1 MIIVVSSAT
10 AMVAATVA
18 NDAITDRFESYLRL
32 DEQRYELQSRL
43 FQALAAEF
51 LSLYYSARGEWPSN
65 ITDLVVSLSNVI
77 GYRVVLEDVNGTVI
91 VDTSQHTRSRLQ
103 INASPHIG
111 YKGDLVASVYVQVPA
126 PKPDSRE
133 ETAFINSVGRS
144 LIIGVILSA
153 SASIL
158 LTVILTHPM
167 LRTLEALTARARQM
181 AQRSPE
187 SESVHKAETLVAQP
201 PARLWFS
208 LRARSEV
215 GQLAHWFSQMSEALA
230 RAELLRRNMVS
241 DIAHELRTPLSNIR
255 GYMEGLRDGVIPP
268 DASLFDA
275 LHEQAMILNRLVG
288 DLQELALAEAGQ
300 LHLVQQPSRIQDIVQ
315 RAVNILQAEASRHGV
330 ALAADIP
337 HDLPLVYADSE
348 RVGQMLMN
356 LLKNAVMYTPSG
368 GHVIIQAH
376 ATGDKIT
383 VAVRDTGQGIPMDIL
398 PHVFER
404 FYRVDRSRTRAT
416 GGSGLGLAI
425 VKQLA
430 QAQGGDVWAES
441 TPGRGST
448 FAFTLPRA

>member
-1 MIIVVSSAT
+1 
-10 AMVAATVA
+10 
-18 NDAITDRFESYLRL
+18 
-32 DEQRYELQSRL
+32 
-43 FQALAAEF
+43 
-51 LSLYYSARGEWPSN
+51 
-65 ITDLVVSLSNVI
+65 
-77 GYRVVLEDVNGTVI
+77 
-91 VDTSQHTRSRLQ
+91 
-103 INASPHIG
+103 
-111 YKGDLVASVYVQVPA
+111 
-126 PKPDSRE
+126 
-133 ETAFINSVGRS
+133 
-144 LIIGVILSA
+144 
-153 SASIL
+153 
-158 LTVILTHPM
+158 
-167 LRTLEALTARARQM
+167 
-181 AQRSPE
+181 
-187 SESVHKAETLVAQP
+187 
-201 PARLWFS
+201 
-208 LRARSEV
+208 
-215 GQLAHWFSQMSEALA
+215 LAHWFAQMSEALA
-230 RAELLRRNMVS
+230 RAEQLRRNMVS

-268 DASLFDA
+268 EPKLFDA

-288 DLQELALAEAGQ
+288 DLQELALVEAGQ
-300 LHLVQQPSRIQDIVQ
+300 LHMAQQPARIQDIVLH
-315 RAVNILQAEASRHGV
+315 AVNGLQAEASRHGV

-356 LLKNAVMYTPSG
+356 LLKNAIMYTPPG

-376 ATGDKIT
+376 TTGDMVT
-383 VAVRDTGQGIPMDIL
+383 VAVRDTGQGIPLDIL